1 MSSFTT
7 GDSGYGKSLE
17 KDGINDPCTSQA
29 SFCNQTWKKNSSD
42 SIGNNMENF
51 STCLALTEET
61 LSVHNRMQHKHLKQ
75 HQRKNKVTLGVS
87 TVYLSNHH
95 QQKNPLKDSN
105 WFQQKESGHV
115 KHKKSSHS
123 HNLTA
128 STPTQTDLVKVTPA
142 SQSVF
147 RCQAS
152 VPSSVSD
159 SHANSMCTPN
169 ISHPCIF
176 PPNNCTGSPATP
188 TPFFIPVVYMG
199 SMPYYPPLSAV
210 HPQTGGSFWPCSPS
224 PPNEIYTGGF
234 PFPIVPPSC
243 SLNSSAMTPPCSV
256 HSSTVFPAG
265 FPYPANANCN
275 ALSGNPYGVRSSGVT
290 TTTLLTT
297 TTTTV
302 ASGTLHT
309 FKNTVACS
317 VEPTTE
323 KQVPK
328 LKDVMSSKKFVKTE
342 VTESDMQ
349 IDDTQSSFTQSSSFQ
364 SAEKDE
370 DMDIEMKK
378 NYAQPPHPDKIELSA
393 DIAYRYQMNLPNV
406 EDVLKKDMEAL
417 KSMHQPEL
425 VNKQLQQ
432 LQNELKDEND
442 GKAATS
448 GEFCMTEAVM
458 LGFTTED
465 EVSEELEYREASLL
479 QLMCEDS

>member
-465 EVSEELEYREASLL
+465 EVSEADSETEAGPLSSL
-479 QLMCEDS
+479 ME